1 MALIQDPAQRA
12 VLDRV
17 TAVMSL
23 VEGHAEYVMDGVGPD
38 VVPTVRTLRKRF
50 AQRRKGRGPLDRVMR
65 RLLGLEQK
73 MKQYAE
79 GRVFVG
85 GVIDLVGMEGF
96 NRVWE
101 GPRTCRGSRSSPPR
115 LSGWSGCW
123 AARPS
128 PPDPMVG
135 PPRAVAVVRTAVR
148 EACARPAA
156 GAGRVQRGS
165 GLRRPGRRAGVRG
178 PGRRG
183 ARGRRDRR
191 PRPAAALRGAGREDR
206 RSAARPLDPVLVLR
220 VSVGTD
226 GGPEGAARS
235 ARYDALA
242 AAAEEHG
249 ARIALGHTLDDQ
261 AETVLLGLGRG
272 SRPRSVARM
281 VEDRPPYWRPL
292 LGVRRETTRQACADQ
307 GLPVWDDPGTTIP
320 PTRGCGCAPRC
331 CRCWRRCSAGVWPGA
346 RPHRGDA
353 AEDLDALDELAA
365 TELAALAA
373 ASRTAAL
380 PAEALGALPA
390 ALRRRVLRGWLGAAG
405 VPDLQAVH
413 LRAVDALVAGWRGQG
428 RSTCRAAQASSG
440 RLAGCSCCP
449 LRSAAA
455 DCLHPTISRS
465 PRVTE
470 PASTPAGLGPDH
482 GYGPDIDHVL
492 LSEEQIQAKIGE
504 LAEQVAR
511 DYRVGRCCSSAC
523 SRAPSSS

>member
-23 VEGHAEYVMDGVGPD
+23 VEGHAEYVMDGVPD

-101 GPRTCRGSRSSPPR
+101 AREPAADRGAHRPGSLGGAGAGPPGHPR
-115 LSGWSGCW
+115 LI
-123 AARPS
+123 R
-128 PPDPMVG
+128 MVG

-148 EACARPAA
+148 GPARVPAA
-156 GAGRVQRGS
+156 GAGRVQRGADS
-165 GLRRPGRRAGVRG
+165 VALAAALAFEARDAGVRVG
-178 PGRRG
+178 GVTVDH
-183 ARGRRDRR
+183 ALQ
-191 PRPAAALRGAGREDR
+191 PRSAERAEKTAALLRDL
-206 RSAARPLDPVLVLR
+206 PLDPVLVLR

-261 AETVLLGLGRG
+261 AENAAGPRPRIGAAVGGQDGRG
-272 SRPRSVARM
+272 PPALLAAAARRPAR
-281 VEDRPPYWRPL
+281 DH
-292 LGVRRETTRQACADQ
+292 RQACADQ

-320 PTRGCGCAPRC
+320 PTRGCGCAPR
-331 CRCWRRCSAGVWPGA
+331 
-346 RPHRGDA
+346 
-353 AEDLDALDELAA
+353 
-365 TELAALAA
+365 
-373 ASRTAAL
+373 
-380 PAEALGALPA
+380 
-390 ALRRRVLRGWLGAAG
+390 
-405 VPDLQAVH
+405 
-413 LRAVDALVAGWRGQG
+413 
-428 RSTCRAAQASSG
+428 
-440 RLAGCSCCP
+440 
-449 LRSAAA
+449 
-455 DCLHPTISRS
+455 
-465 PRVTE
+465 
-470 PASTPAGLGPDH
+470 
-482 GYGPDIDHVL
+482 
-492 LSEEQIQAKIGE
+492 
-504 LAEQVAR
+504 
-511 DYRVGRCCSSAC
+511 
-523 SRAPSSS
+523 